1 MAFPASVHAGE
12 PMTVRDCMEYAL
24 SNSTK
29 MRIQAADRRD
39 EQLSRRDAI
48 LRAFTPSVG
57 GSTSFS
63 GNFGRS
69 IDPETNTY
77 ISTRSV
83 SNGYSASASITL
95 FDGFAAVN
103 NVRISATNARLGA
116 SKERQAEDAI
126 CLATLEAFCNAV
138 YYTGLCGI
146 VGDQVATLEE
156 TLRAVR
162 KQEELGQK
170 GHADVVQAEA
180 DLASKQYTLISTR
193 NLRDNAL
200 MSLKDVMFYPADEEL
215 EIDMDVEKGMRTL
228 LAGSAAD
235 IADFA
240 RGSDPSVV
248 IARGNMDN
256 ARLNL
261 STARWQ
267 LAPSLSLSGGV
278 SSSYF
283 NYPGKYGYQAP
294 PFRTQLRSNLG
305 EYVGI
310 SLSIPIYSRL
320 SARSQISR
328 MKNALERASAEYD
341 RVQREVENEV
351 YRAIGDRDGAGAAFM
366 QAEKLAGVQEE
377 AYRLSLRQFG
387 LGLISGIEFQTVS
400 GRYLEAKASCLD
412 ARLKYCI
419 KNAVV
424 RHYNGESY
432 IDQWTDR

>member
-138 YYTGLCGI
+138 YYTELCSI

-162 KQEELGQK
+162 MQEELGQK
-170 GHADVVQAEA
+170 GHTDVVQAEA

-235 IADFA
+235 THVDDDLLQTRDVVDIVNVDLFA
-240 RGSDPSVV
+240 QL
-248 IARGNMDN
+248 I
-256 ARLNL
+256 LNL
-261 STARWQ
+261 EVLFLHTRSHC
-267 LAPSLSLSGGV
+267 SILSM
-278 SSSYF
+278 
-283 NYPGKYGYQAP
+283 
-294 PFRTQLRSNLG
+294 
-305 EYVGI
+305 I
-310 SLSIPIYSRL
+310 
-320 SARSQISR
+320 
-328 MKNALERASAEYD
+328 
-341 RVQREVENEV
+341 
-351 YRAIGDRDGAGAAFM
+351 
-366 QAEKLAGVQEE
+366 
-377 AYRLSLRQFG
+377 
-387 LGLISGIEFQTVS
+387 
-400 GRYLEAKASCLD
+400 
-412 ARLKYCI
+412 
-419 KNAVV
+419 
-424 RHYNGESY
+424 
-432 IDQWTDR
+432 